1 MKNKTPKTTFSRAIF
16 SISQDAKLSEEHNTE
31 HLMVKVMQPVAD
43 SPVFVIKTD
52 SDGWSFD
59 DLGEIFALLG
69 KLVKLGE
76 GIVQATDSAL
86 ENSQVA
92 GPTCEKSIKKGEKR
106 IPLIVSENTDVSKQL
121 ISIYAR
127 LNSIIEN
134 FDLDRFSEK
143 EIKKMLNAEAAI
155 IKALHTTL
163 AQVNKYLL
171 QP

>member
-1 MKNKTPKTTFSRAIF
+1 M
-16 SISQDAKLSEEHNTE
+16 
-31 HLMVKVMQPVAD
+31 
-43 SPVFVIKTD
+43 
-52 SDGWSFD
+52 
-59 DLGEIFALLG
+59 
-69 KLVKLGE
+69 
-76 GIVQATDSAL
+76 
-86 ENSQVA
+86 
-92 GPTCEKSIKKGEKR
+92 
-106 IPLIVSENTDVSKQL
+106 SENTDVSKQL